1 VSRVPLVFA
10 VTDDRVLALPDF
22 LERARAVALGPEVAL
37 VLRGRAPG
45 GPLLRL
51 ADALVALAAASG
63 TRVLVHDRL
72 DVARLAGA
80 AGVHLPGYGLPVAA
94 VREDLGPAPLL
105 GRSTHTPAEAAAAL
119 AKGAD
124 YVFLGNIWETA
135 THPARTALGPEAL
148 ATAVTA
154 VTAAPVAPVVIA
166 IGGVTPDRAREVRAA
181 GAHGVAAVRAIWDT
195 PDPAAAARALLLSFS
210 R

>member
-51 ADALVALAAASG
+51 ADALVALAAGSG

-94 VREDLGPAPLL
+94 ARTELGPAPLL
-105 GRSTHTPAEAAAAL
+105 GRSTHTPAAATAAL
-119 AKGAD
+119 AEGAD

-135 THPARTALGPEAL
+135 THPGRPPLGPDAL
-148 ATAVTA
+148 ATVRR
-154 VTAAPVAPVVIA
+154 AAPASPGVVA
-166 IGGVTPDRAREVRAA
+166 IGGVTPDRATEARAA
-181 GAHGVAAVRAIWDT
+181 GAHGVAAVRAIWDP
-195 PDPAAAARALLLSFS
+195 PDPAAAARALLLSFT

>member
-22 LERARAVALGPEVAL
+22 LERARAVALGPAVAV
-37 VLRGRAPG
+37 VLRARAPG

-51 ADALVALAAASG
+51 ADALVAMAAASG

-80 AGVHLPGYGLPVAA
+80 SGVHLPAYGLPVGA
-94 VREDLGPAPLL
+94 VREHLGPAPLL
-105 GRSTHTPAEAAAAL
+105 GRSTHTPAEAVAAL
-119 AKGAD
+119 AEGAD

-135 THPARTALGPEAL
+135 THPARLPLGLAVIAALLPARPP
-148 ATAVTA
+148 
-154 VTAAPVAPVVIA
+154 APTIIA
-166 IGGVTPDRAREVRAA
+166 IGGVTPVRAREARAA
-181 GAHGVAAVRAIWDT
+181 GARGVAAVRAIWDT

>member
-22 LERARAVALGPEVAL
+22 LERARAVALGPQVAV
-37 VLRGRAPG
+37 VLRARAPG

-51 ADALVALAAASG
+51 ADALVALAVASG

-72 DVARLAGA
+72 DVSRLAGA
-80 AGVHLPGYGLPVAA
+80 SGVHLPAYGLPVAA
-94 VREDLGPAPLL
+94 VREHLGPVPLL

-119 AKGAD
+119 AEGAD

-135 THPARTALGPEAL
+135 THPARTALGPETL
-148 ATAVTA
+148 ATA

-166 IGGVTPDRAREVRAA
+166 IGGVTPDRAALARAA
-181 GAHGVAAVRAIWDT
+181 GARGVAAVRAIWDA
-195 PDPAAAARALLLSFS
+195 PDPAAAARALLLSFT
-210 R
+210 